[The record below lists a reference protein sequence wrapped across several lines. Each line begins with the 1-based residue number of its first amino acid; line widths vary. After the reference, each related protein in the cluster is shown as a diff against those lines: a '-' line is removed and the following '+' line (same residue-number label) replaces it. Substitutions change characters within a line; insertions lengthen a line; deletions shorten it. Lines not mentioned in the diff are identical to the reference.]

1 MLAYGMDD
9 IAIFLRVLQRVD
21 ELATNV
27 VAERQ
32 LASCRAIDQLG
43 MLGLQ
48 QDERYRIGG
57 KQVEIFR
64 GHEAQPPEE
73 RPLRHDVDPSRAHG
87 RDDLAIRHRGSHP
100 ELGVAEAARMDAE
113 RPLLPNTGCAARGMS
128 PLDP

>member
-21 ELATNV
+21 ELAANV

-32 LASCRAIDQLG
+32 VASCRGIDQLG

-57 KQVEIFR
+57 KQLEIFR

-73 RPLRHDVDPSRAHG
+73 RPLRHDVDPSRAQG
-87 RDDLAIRHRGSHP
+87 RDDLRIRNPGPHLDLES
-100 ELGVAEAARMDAE
+100 AEPAWD
-113 RPLLPNTGCAARGMS
+113 
-128 PLDP
+128 